1 MVIES
6 AIGGANITTTIE
18 GRERFPVN
26 VRYQRSY
33 RSDVNALK
41 RTLIATPGGAQIPIE
56 QVADISL
63 THRAH
68 GDPHRAG
75 AARSATS
82 TWTWPTATSA
92 ATSRTPSASSARW

>member
-6 AIGGANITTTIE
+6 AIGGINITTTIE

-56 QVADISL
+56 QVADITL
-63 THRAH
+63 TTGPTVIRTEQAQLLGYVYVDRGGPRHRRLRR
-68 GDPHRAG
+68 GG
-75 AARSATS
+75 EARG
-82 TWTWPTATSA
+82 
-92 ATSRTPSASSARW
+92 RARW